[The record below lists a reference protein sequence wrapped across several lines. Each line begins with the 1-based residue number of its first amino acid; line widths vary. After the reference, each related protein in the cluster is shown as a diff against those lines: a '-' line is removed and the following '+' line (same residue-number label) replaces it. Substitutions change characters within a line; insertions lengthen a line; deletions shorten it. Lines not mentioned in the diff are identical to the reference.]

1 MIKIYIANLGK
12 YNEGELVGAW
22 VELPITEEELNKVFA
37 EIKLGYFDNDGN
49 YHHGYFGNGSFYEEF
64 AIHDYECDIDGVEIS
79 EWANIWELN
88 ELAEMLEKTDEYDR
102 KIIESCLEVY
112 GGDVSDYVDKTD
124 DYTLLEGVETD
135 YDLGYYYVEEAG
147 IYSLESLGSLR
158 NYIDYERFGR
168 DLAYDFD
175 GGFSKHGFLYKD

>member
-22 VELPITEEELNKVFA
+22 VRLPVTKDELDRILKEEVKINEM
-37 EIKLGYFDNDGN
+37 
-49 YHHGYFGNGSFYEEF
+49 YEEW

-79 EWANIWELN
+79 EWADIWKLN
-88 ELAEMLEKTDEYDR
+88 EIAAILEKADEYDR
-102 KIIESCLEVY
+102 KIIESCLEVF
-112 GGDVSDYVDKTD
+112 GGEISDYVDTINE
-124 DYTLLEGVETD
+124 YTLLEGVNTN

-147 IYSLESLGSLR
+147 IYSRKSLGSLR

-168 DLAYDFD
+168 DIAYDFD
-175 GGFSKHGFLYKD
+175 GGFCKHGFIYRN

>member
-1 MIKIYIANLGK
+1 MINLYIANLGK
-12 YNEGELVGAW
+12 YNEGKLVGAW
-22 VELPITEEELNKVFA
+22 VVLPVAKDELARILKEEV
-37 EIKLGYFDNDGN
+37 KLDET
-49 YHHGYFGNGSFYEEF
+49 YEEWT
-64 AIHDYECDIDGVEIS
+64 ILDYECNIEGAKIS
-79 EWANIWELN
+79 EWADIWELN
-88 ELAEMLEKTDEYDR
+88 ELAERLERTDEYDR

-135 YDLGYYYVEEAG
+135 YDIGYYYIEEAG
-147 IYSLESLGSLR
+147 IYDLDSLGSLS

-175 GGFSKHGFLYKD
+175 GGFSRHGFIYRW